1 MPDNTNYS
9 ISSADATLNP
19 HATAYSDAALTWLHA
34 LPDAQTRTDLVGLES
49 EFAIRCVHELVDN
62 RSFELPLQVSHPA
75 NERLT
80 HFYFEARNRERVFG
94 TKNLAI
100 GYPYVIAR
108 LGGYDVNA
116 PLFLW
121 QFQLE
126 PHAQNT
132 DMWLAQR
139 NESHLIT
146 PNYPFFHLLDAL
158 HGTDFSVRAQ
168 QLSEQKNLNARA
180 LAEIS
185 ESLRSLLGLEE
196 DGLPLSV
203 QTAPTPEEAQ
213 ASISTG
219 RLSWAAVMGVFPTLP
234 RTTIT
239 QPPVVAPDLASD
251 ADAWGH
257 SFSLLALDPSQ
268 RAVLHTMQRNALT
281 VVEGASGTGKT
292 YLISA
297 LAINA
302 LANGK
307 KCLVV
312 SKSINS
318 LRRAQKFLL
327 EKGFGDVSFVLRD
340 TLSDQMMLADMLRM
354 AADNKNKVGYDE
366 ELFKSV
372 LNKTL
377 REQRKLDDAWDN
389 LHKPLFGN
397 QHFSAI
403 VGQFLRANRM
413 EGKELLLSQLNPSDF
428 AYTKEEYDVI
438 MESIDTSEPLFRRFP
453 TLNHPLSRLKNAV
466 FSEYSNEQGLEWT
479 QHKVR
484 ESIGK
489 ATALHHRFISKTNDY
504 TEGLLDHYEQYYF
517 YLQAFVKDIRDA
529 LEDGVMRF
537 GADFEKQVST
547 TEKLYGVFSDRYKE
561 IVAAKERIGISFDDM
576 RKNYSFRKYFD
587 FDFPPGIESRNIKKV
602 SELTKDFEAALQMW
616 RRRIPAIVR
625 EDVRRLNAKSIHND
639 LDYRDQIRELEH
651 AMDVFVEQFNDTA
664 LYEDILRHDMLT
676 IPKRQ
681 EFLEEVIARLED
693 TQFYLRDF
701 SDFYIW
707 QNHWLSLKTPAQKV
721 VRALC
726 KIKPDNWRAAFES
739 WYLHHLLQHEFNPQL
754 VWDNNTINALH
765 ASARALRNLMPLQIG
780 ASWQA
785 RKVKALRTLKSADS
799 NAYKIWFGKTNRT
812 LSATHKPDELF
823 RNHIEPL
830 TETLPVLLVTPEVA
844 LDVVQASNMLYDL
857 VLVDEAHN
865 ISKQE
870 CYHLFDL
877 AKNLVVFGDSR
888 QDMTPF
894 AQDDFL
900 EFCKGIGAKTMML
913 EYQHSESPQEW
924 VRFNKIAFDT
934 PFKRMPSDR
943 SAREA
948 TVVAN
953 VEGRYDEQN
962 CTNEAEA
969 RQIIDWL
976 NLIEPTPAKTY
987 PMVGIACATIQ
998 QRDLIAGQL
1007 LRIRQRRLAG
1017 HEKIQQLHL
1026 NGLAVYQFAELQG
1039 QHVDVLLMSL
1049 THGTVDAHGT
1059 LTRHLH
1065 FWNSQAGIN
1074 QLYICLTRASQK
1086 IFIAHSI
1093 PAGLYAVLAA
1103 DKNFFGT
1110 CILSHLVT
1118 FADLI
1123 QQGNT
1128 DGLEE
1133 QLQKMK
1139 ELLGYKES
1147 FYSVSTFMEE
1157 VGYLLQPYF
1166 EKSSMHWSG
1175 FAAGMRVPLF
1185 VESSDQTEPS
1195 SVLLF
1200 DGVFSGTSGPSY
1212 EWEEKLKNYF
1222 NKFNIEYVPV
1232 LSANWWKSPKQEARR
1247 LASRMLRREP

>member
-1 MPDNTNYS
+1 
-9 ISSADATLNP
+9 
-19 HATAYSDAALTWLHA
+19 
-34 LPDAQTRTDLVGLES
+34 
-49 EFAIRCVHELVDN
+49 
-62 RSFELPLQVSHPA
+62 
-75 NERLT
+75 
-80 HFYFEARNRERVFG
+80 
-94 TKNLAI
+94 
-100 GYPYVIAR
+100 
-108 LGGYDVNA
+108 
-116 PLFLW
+116 
-121 QFQLE
+121 
-126 PHAQNT
+126 
-132 DMWLAQR
+132 
-139 NESHLIT
+139 
-146 PNYPFFHLLDAL
+146 
-158 HGTDFSVRAQ
+158 
-168 QLSEQKNLNARA
+168 
-180 LAEIS
+180 
-185 ESLRSLLGLEE
+185 
-196 DGLPLSV
+196 
-203 QTAPTPEEAQ
+203 
-213 ASISTG
+213 
-219 RLSWAAVMGVFPTLP
+219 
-234 RTTIT
+234 
-239 QPPVVAPDLASD
+239 
-251 ADAWGH
+251 
-257 SFSLLALDPSQ
+257 
-268 RAVLHTMQRNALT
+268 
-281 VVEGASGTGKT
+281 
-292 YLISA
+292 
-297 LAINA
+297 
-302 LANGK
+302 
-307 KCLVV
+307 
-312 SKSINS
+312 
-318 LRRAQKFLL
+318 
-327 EKGFGDVSFVLRD
+327 
-340 TLSDQMMLADMLRM
+340 
-354 AADNKNKVGYDE
+354 
-366 ELFKSV
+366 
-372 LNKTL
+372 
-377 REQRKLDDAWDN
+377 
-389 LHKPLFGN
+389 
-397 QHFSAI
+397 
-403 VGQFLRANRM
+403 
-413 EGKELLLSQLNPSDF
+413 
-428 AYTKEEYDVI
+428 
-438 MESIDTSEPLFRRFP
+438 
-453 TLNHPLSRLKNAV
+453 
-466 FSEYSNEQGLEWT
+466 
-479 QHKVR
+479 
-484 ESIGK
+484 
-489 ATALHHRFISKTNDY
+489 
-504 TEGLLDHYEQYYF
+504 
-517 YLQAFVKDIRDA
+517 
-529 LEDGVMRF
+529 VMRF

-547 TEKLYGVFSDRYKE
+547 TEKIYGVFSDRYKE
-561 IVAAKERIGISFDDM
+561 IVAAKERIGLAFDEM

-587 FDFPPGIESRNIKKV
+587 FDFPPGMESRNIKKV

-625 EDVRRLNAKSIHND
+625 EDVRRLNSKSIHND
-639 LDYRDQIRELEH
+639 LDFREPIREIEQ
-651 AMDVFVEQFNDTA
+651 AMDAFVEEFNDTQ
-664 LYEDILRHDMLT
+664 LYEDTLRHDMLT
-676 IPKRQ
+676 VPKRQ

-726 KIKPDNWRAAFES
+726 KIKPNNWRAAFES
-739 WYLHHLLQHEFNPQL
+739 WYLHHLLQHEFNPKL
-754 VWDNNTINALH
+754 VWDNHTLNALH
-765 ASARALRNLMPLQIG
+765 ASARELRNLMPLQIG

-785 RKVKALRTLKSADS
+785 RKVKALRTLKSTDS
-799 NAYKIWFGKTNRT
+799 NAYKTWFGKTNRT
-812 LSATHKPDELF
+812 LSASQKPDELF

-830 TETLPVLLVTPEVA
+830 TETLPALLVTPEVA
-844 LDVVQASNMLYDL
+844 LDVVQASNMLFDL

-877 AKNLVVFGDSR
+877 AKNLVVFGDSK

-894 AQDDFL
+894 AQDDLL
-900 EFCKGIGAKTMML
+900 EFCKGIGAKTMTL

-934 PFKRMPSDR
+934 PFKRMPSER

-962 CTNEAEA
+962 CTNEEEA

-1093 PAGLYAVLAA
+1093 PSGLYAVLAA

-1123 QQGNT
+1123 QQGNNEAS
-1128 DGLEE
+1128 EE

-1139 ELLGYKES
+1139 ELLGFKES
-1147 FYSVSTFMEE
+1147 FYPVSTFMEE

-1185 VESSDQTEPS
+1185 VESSDQSEPS

-1200 DGVFSGTSGPSY
+1200 DGVFSGTTRPSY

-1222 NKFNIEYVPV
+1222 NRYNIEYVPV